1 MRAVLELA
9 LLGLLKEHPM
19 HGYDLRK
26 RLREDFGPLANLS
39 FGSLYPALARLER
52 AGAVRATGPGGGEW
66 LPASPSVPL
75 TGSLGGERAA
85 LMARLATT
93 KAAAALGGH
102 GTRARKVYEITSR
115 GEELFEQL
123 LEASDGTGEDGK
135 AFSLRL
141 AFARHLAPTSRV
153 RLLERRR
160 LQLADR
166 LSHATRCLT
175 TPSRPLDTYE
185 RALAEHARDTVASDL
200 AWVEHLLEDERTSL
214 EESRPRP
221 ASATPGPGVEHR
233 GPARPTRQDRHVATG
248 RALATPVRTGAASEP
263 ERAGQERNKP

>member
-1 MRAVLELA
+1 
-9 LLGLLKEHPM
+9 M

-52 AGAVRATGPGGGEW
+52 SGAVRAAVGGEA
-66 LPASPSVPL
+66 PGEQAPSTMVPL

-85 LMARLATT
+85 IVARLAST

-102 GTRARKVYEITSR
+102 GTRGRKVYEITPR

-123 LEASDGTGEDGK
+123 LETTDGSNEDGK
-135 AFSLRL
+135 AFSVRL
-141 AFARHLAPTSRV
+141 AFARHLSPPSRI

-166 LSHATRCLT
+166 LSHATRCLAA
-175 TPSRPLDTYE
+175 PNHPLDTYE
-185 RALAEHARDTVASDL
+185 RSVAEHARDAVANDL
-200 AWVEHLLEDERTSL
+200 DWVERLLEREREHTGGGQG
-214 EESRPRP
+214 RP
-221 ASATPGPGVEHR
+221 
-233 GPARPTRQDRHVATG
+233 PARAAGTRRAARRSGQDRHGGTG
-248 RALATPVRTGAASEP
+248 GALASAARTGTAS
-263 ERAGQERNKP
+263 RAGSAEQERNDA